1 MRISWLPLDRAHAES
16 MRVLRTIVAV
26 AMLLAAAQAA
36 AVEVTSPEG
45 ELYAFPSLL
54 DDKGHPIAQST
65 LVQWFQG
72 GILHVHITHAF
83 HDGKRAEERARFVQG
98 KQLVQR
104 WWSWEERRGDALIRS
119 FEVDFTSGRA
129 RARKGEGDREKTW
142 DEKVKVEHGRTFAGI
157 GIPYAVKNLSGR
169 VLRGENVSI
178 RGVSFL
184 PKPVSIRLG
193 VKHAGRDRIGV
204 AGRQVDADLFE
215 VRPDKKMLKTLLKL
229 LKDTTGADVW
239 LHHGRPPMILRVRY
253 PLAEP
258 WDPVVIV
265 ETLGTK

>member
-1 MRISWLPLDRAHAES
+1 MRLLKA
-16 MRVLRTIVAV
+16 IVTAAV
-26 AMLLAAAQAA
+26 LLAGFAPAA

-54 DDKGHPIAQST
+54 DGEGRPIAQST
-65 LVQWFQG
+65 LEQWFEG
-72 GILHVHITHAF
+72 GRLHVRITLEF
-83 HDGKRAEERARFVQG
+83 HDGRRVVERARFVQD
-98 KQLVQR
+98 KELDQR
-104 WWSWEERRGDALIRS
+104 WWSWEERRGDTLLRS
-119 FEVDFTSGRA
+119 FEVDLDSGRA
-129 RARKGEGDREKTW
+129 RARKREDDREETW
-142 DEKVKVEHGRTFAGI
+142 DENVKVERGWTFAGI

-193 VKHAGRDRIGV
+193 VKHAGSDRIVV

-215 VRPDKKMLKTLLKL
+215 VRPEQKLMKTLLKL

-258 WDPVVIV
+258 WDPIVVV

>member
-1 MRISWLPLDRAHAES
+1 LQ
-16 MRVLRTIVAV
+16 TIVA
-26 AMLLAAAQAA
+26 AAVLIAGCAQAA

-54 DDKGHPIAQST
+54 DGMGRPIAQST
-65 LVQWFQG
+65 LEQWFEG
-72 GILHVHITHAF
+72 GLLHVRITHAF
-83 HDGKRAEERARFVQG
+83 HDGKRAVERARFVQG
-98 KQLVQR
+98 KELIQR
-104 WWSWEERRGDALIRS
+104 WWSWEERRGDTLLRA
-119 FEVDFTSGRA
+119 FEVDLTSGRA

-142 DEKVKVEHGRTFAGI
+142 DDKVKVEQGWTFAGI
-157 GIPYAVKNLSGR
+157 GITYAVKNLCGR

-178 RGVSFL
+178 RGISFL
-184 PKPVSIRLG
+184 PKPVSMRLG

-204 AGRQVDADLFE
+204 AGRQVEADRFE
-215 VRPDKKMLKTLLKL
+215 VRPDLKL
-229 LKDTTGADVW
+229 LTKLLELFKDTPGADVW

-258 WDPVVIV
+258 WDPVVVV